1 MIRTS
6 NLLTTPACPLTVS
19 TNEVQDT
26 LRNDRQTLPS
36 QYGKVDHSSHN
47 TKHCHRQVMNRSPAH
62 PQRIGPAE
70 ARHRER
76 PGDPRTPG
84 AGRSETSNVLHR
96 LVPPPRYAA
105 PSHHSVEKVR
115 RGQRPQD
122 SGIKTTRPAG
132 RTDPVIV
139 ARLTIQATHFT
150 AATVALVAKPKP
162 FRWSAPSAACAH
174 HPIRSWVMFGLRH
187 DVIDDVGHNLV
198 SKKTAIAAP
207 LGRFPLIEIGI
218 VIYRRFLIE

>member
-1 MIRTS
+1 MILELQEREDQKRPTS
-6 NLLTTPACPLTVS
+6 FADLFLPRGMPLRRITVS
-19 TNEVQDT
+19 KRFAEV
-26 LRNDRQTLPS
+26 N
-36 QYGKVDHSSHN
+36 V
-47 TKHCHRQVMNRSPAH
+47 HRIR
-62 PQRIGPAE
+62 
-70 ARHRER
+70 
-76 PGDPRTPG
+76 
-84 AGRSETSNVLHR
+84 
-96 LVPPPRYAA
+96 
-105 PSHHSVEKVR
+105 
-115 RGQRPQD
+115 
-122 SGIKTTRPAG
+122 GIKTTSPAG

-207 LGRFPLIEIGI
+207 PGRFPLIEIGI
-218 VIYRRFLIE
+218 IIYRRFLIE